1 MRSLEIFFLSS
12 LGEFFCFKT
21 YFPSEV
27 CCGLIVGLKIVVK
40 TVPEVKED
48 REKNS
53 TKTNPAPRMKTRQR
67 HSVNFLRKSEEEIE
81 LKFHKHVMLSSTH
94 MAGKEFEINNN
105 NKIFYIMLS

>member
-12 LGEFFCFKT
+12 LGGFFCFKT

-27 CCGLIVGLKIVVK
+27 CCGFKIVVK
-40 TVPEVKED
+40 TLPEVKED

-67 HSVNFLRKSEEEIE
+67 HNVNFLRKSEEEIE